1 MRRRWGLIAFAST
14 IALSFLAPM
23 KFAEVGVILF
33 FAIGAS
39 LMMALMGVIAGIWAE
54 KMDSLGIVTSFVV
67 MPLSFL
73 SGTFYSIHSLPPV
86 FQSIDRFNP
95 LFYIIDGFR
104 SGFIGH
110 ADTPFAFAASVVVVA
125 IAVLWLVAYRMVASG
140 YRLKS

>member
-1 MRRRWGLIAFAST
+1 MRSRVSRR
-14 IALSFLAPM
+14 ALSFLAPM
-23 KFAEVGVILF
+23 EFAKIGIILY
-33 FAIGAS
+33 FAVGAS

-73 SGTFYSIHSLPPV
+73 SGTFYSIHSLPAF
-86 FQSIDRFNP
+86 FQTIDRFNP
-95 LFYIIDGFR
+95 LFYLIDGFR

-110 ADTPFAFAASVVVVA
+110 ADAPFGLAAPIVA
-125 IAVLWLVAYRMVASG
+125 GTIVVLWLLAHRMVATG